1 MKPKLMLIACVLTSI
16 TTMAFGQLDVRPRPL
31 PLPPVT
37 LDPPLLEYLSQQ
49 HRAVQLLR
57 EQELDHEQRLA
68 VVEKAEANRMQKEI
82 DNLTIGR
89 PPKPSTKP

>member
-31 PLPPVT
+31 PL
-37 LDPPLLEYLSQQ
+37 

-57 EQELDHEQRLA
+57 EQELDHKQRLA